1 MVFMLI
7 NSHAANYSKKHCQ
20 SFDCAHNMYKSY
32 GLQTYVFCCRH
43 QVLSYVWQSQII
55 TQLPVGTGEG

>member
-1 MVFMLI
+1 MLQI
-7 NSHAANYSKKHCQ
+7 IPRNTVKVLI
-20 SFDCAHNMYKSY
+20 AHNMYKSY

>member
-20 SFDCAHNMYKSY
+20 SFDCA
-32 GLQTYVFCCRH
+32 QYVQKLWASDLC
-43 QVLSYVWQSQII
+43 VLLSPPGAFICLAEPDNYAI
-55 TQLPVGTGEG
+55 TSGYR